1 MKSCLE
7 KCLKPDINSISFP
20 ALGTGLMDL
29 KKSTAAQIMFEEVFA
44 FAKEHKEKTLTVK
57 IVIFPVDV
65 ETYKV
70 S

>member
-7 KCLKPDINSISFP
+7 KCLKRDINSISFP
-20 ALGTGLMDL
+20 ALGTGAINLE
-29 KKSTAAQIMFEEVFA
+29 KSIAAKIMFEEIVA